1 MDYDDI
7 LKTVGEFGKYQKI
20 KYLLVC
26 SVAIFCAMQGFMS
39 VFTLSTPKHRYVA
52 CNAIEAIVDI
62 CYYLPVPP

>member
-26 SVAIFCAMQGFMS
+26 SVTIFSSMQAFMS
-39 VFTLSTPKHRYVA
+39 VFTLSTPEHR
-52 CNAIEAIVDI
+52 
-62 CYYLPVPP
+62 